1 MDEPHPG
8 KTTFVIMVSPL
19 PAGPWERHTRA
30 GLRLR
35 LRLRLKGARGEGR
48 WQGQQKPSRRKS
60 RELRRPGRGPGAQ
73 LRARPQQRPLPTTP
87 QTLSPHGEQRLPQH
101 ARTRTRTRRFPTPTP
116 APPRSETH
124 PEALGSTHYG
134 PHPQIAPSPTRLRSH
149 GDLHTAARRPAPPR
163 PSSSLR
169 RRPPARLARSSRAEG
184 EPHGRAR
191 PGLPEESRAA
201 LEGGACGGPL
211 ARQAEE
217 PRAPPAGPGAGPQLR
232 GAPRAPAPAEQLPK
246 AKAAPPGSGVTQN
259 LSLNPSERSRCE
271 PGVPSLGSQ
280 YRTWPASVATR
291 PRTDSSTQHT
301 SPGPGSRKLTSTN
314 WSSRKRTHVGTHLC
328 RHQSANWLCKLS
340 RPSACRQTGAG
351 FQPGA
356 VPDLGEEATRRT
368 SGNPF
373 SLPKLR
379 LKGVAG
385 GGGVWGGRKEG
396 RKESVSLQRTEP
408 CRTTCDPDHTHRVTP
423 DMGPC

>member
-19 PAGPWERHTRA
+19 PGKYELVPNSSHC
-30 GLRLR
+30 
-35 LRLRLKGARGEGR
+35 
-48 WQGQQKPSRRKS
+48 PPHRKHS
-60 RELRRPGRGPGAQ
+60 HLTGNND
-73 LRARPQQRPLPTTP
+73 
-87 QTLSPHGEQRLPQH
+87 SPNTH
-101 ARTRTRTRRFPTPTP
+101 AP
-116 APPRSETH
+116 APAPAASRHPHLPR
-124 PEALGSTHYG
+124 
-134 PHPQIAPSPTRLRSH
+134 R
-149 GDLHTAARRPAPPR
+149 ARRPIPRPWAPRTTALIRRSLPLPQGSARTEICIRPHAAPPR

-169 RRPPARLARSSRAEG
+169 RRPPARRSRSSRAEG

-280 YRTWPASVATR
+280 YRTWPAGVATR

-328 RHQSANWLCKLS
+328 RHQSANWPCKLS

-356 VPDLGEEATRRT
+356 VPDLGEEATQRT
-368 SGNPF
+368 SGNLF